1 MQQYQREKI
10 DKMSDEVKDLN
21 PYRYYKLIF

>member
-10 DKMSDEVKDLN
+10 DKMSDEVKDSN